1 MKQMKKVIKIE
12 NRRTDGQTRFDADDM
27 NEWGYPRSD
36 RFTLKGNTSHRS
48 TAGGEVEVITH
59 INMWAKRKV
68 QHKKNAIHVFDAE
81 QFAKKL
87 KEAYDDERQKM
98 TVAELKDE
106 CRVLGLKVGGKK
118 ADLIA
123 RLQEFDNKPTC
134 DLCGDDTHVGFV
146 DDACTFKVCK
156 YCDTDGSTFA
166 PKEWPVE
173 VLNEIGLDRN
183 GDALRGE
190 EE

>member
-36 RFTLKGNTSHRS
+36 RFTFKGNTSHRS

-59 INMWAKRKV
+59 TNMWAKRKKERPIAV
-68 QHKKNAIHVFDAE
+68 ADPRTVAD
-81 QFAKKL
+81 L
-87 KEAYDDERQKM
+87 KE
-98 TVAELKDE
+98 E

-123 RLQEFDNKPTC
+123 RLDAHYMRC
-134 DLCGDDTHVGFV
+134 DLCDDDTHVGFV

-156 YCDTDGSTFA
+156 HCDTDGSTFT

-173 VLNEIGLDRN
+173 VLNEIGLDSN

>member
-12 NRRTDGQTRFDADDM
+12 NRRTDGHTRFDADDM

-36 RFTLKGNTSHRS
+36 RFTFKGCTTHRS

-59 INMWAKRKV
+59 TNMWVKRK
-68 QHKKNAIHVFDAE
+68 KE
-81 QFAKKL
+81 QAK
-87 KEAYDDERQKM
+87 ATPVVARDEPVDVYEHM
-98 TVAELKDE
+98 TVAELKTE
-106 CRVLGLKVGGKK
+106 CRQLRLKVGGKK

-123 RLQEFDNKPTC
+123 RLREWDNKPTC
-134 DLCGDDTHVGFV
+134 DLCDDDTHVGFV

-166 PKEWPVE
+166 PKQWPVE

>member
-1 MKQMKKVIKIE
+1 MKQIKKVIQIE
-12 NRRTDGQTRFDADDM
+12 NKRTDGMTRFDADDM

-36 RFTLKGNTSHRS
+36 RFTFKGNTTSRIAIPE
-48 TAGGEVEVITH
+48 TETLVITYT
-59 INMWAKRKV
+59 NMWVKRK
-68 QHKKNAIHVFDAE
+68 KE
-81 QFAKKL
+81 QAKTL
-87 KEAYDDERQKM
+87 PVARDEPVDVYEHM
-98 TVAELKDE
+98 TVAELKTE
-106 CRVLGLKVGGKK
+106 CRQLRLKVGGKK

-123 RLQEFDNKPTC
+123 RLREWDNKPTC
-134 DLCGDDTHVGFV
+134 DLCDDDTHVGFV

-156 YCDTDGSTFA
+156 HCDTDGSTFA